1 MQRTLS
7 AVHDD
12 LNIRP
17 VCDNRRVPDADRGG
31 SDVVTALAQFVGLA
45 AGAIALVYAAGGG
58 VLALRL
64 YLAHLPSLTVVGQLP
79 RGVLVSIGLAQIV
92 LPTAV
97 VAALHAAYRVL
108 KGVSASPRWL
118 VSQWTKRSR
127 RGWLKLVAASAVPAA
142 AVALLVW
149 RTAKNIRGGPKGLEW
164 FLPLSFAIT
173 LLVVVI
179 GLNLR
184 ARLVAAYGDTASS
197 WSAARPVVYMSLVVA
212 LVVAPICFLFAGTLV
227 KLRQVKVCTMNGRPV
242 KGVIIGETGDRT
254 YVGGTGKSTVP
265 HFVFSIP
272 QSGIT
277 RTVIGSHERVEASC
291 PKPASSVA

>member
-1 MQRTLS
+1 
-7 AVHDD
+7 
-12 LNIRP
+12 
-17 VCDNRRVPDADRGG
+17 VPDAGRGA

-92 LPTAV
+92 VPTAI
-97 VAALHAAYRVL
+97 VAVLYVAYRVL
-108 KGVSASPRWL
+108 NGVSASPRWL

-127 RGWLKLVAASAVPAA
+127 RGWLELVAASAVPAA
-142 AVALLVW
+142 AVAVLLW
-149 RTAKNIRGGPKGLEW
+149 LTAKDIRGGPKGLEW

-184 ARLVAAYGDTASS
+184 ARLVAAHGDTAGS

-212 LVVAPICFLFAGTLV
+212 AVVAPICFLFAGTV
-227 KLRQVKVCTMNGRPV
+227 VNLRQVKVCTTNGSHV
-242 KGVIIGETGDRT
+242 NGVIIGETGDRT

-272 QSGIT
+272 QSEIT
-277 RTVIGSHERVEASC
+277 RTIIGSHKRVEASC
-291 PKPASSVA
+291 PKPAASAA